1 MRLCELVVARAG
13 GRRRE
18 RGSEREEETPNV
30 GNLAAA
36 KLTFPLPLQSQ
47 SPTWNPL
54 ASGSTFYNDLTELG
68 PGYSTRSLERLLSG
82 RDSDVISTGN
92 GRIAST
98 ATVPFSLH
106 LSRIGNI
113 RFDPR
118 LITHVT
124 G

>member
-1 MRLCELVVARAG
+1 MRLCELVVARVG

-54 ASGSTFYNDLTELG
+54 ASGSTFYNDLSELG
-68 PGYSTRSLERLLSG
+68 PGYSIRGLKHLSG
-82 RDSDVISTGN
+82 RDLDVISTGN